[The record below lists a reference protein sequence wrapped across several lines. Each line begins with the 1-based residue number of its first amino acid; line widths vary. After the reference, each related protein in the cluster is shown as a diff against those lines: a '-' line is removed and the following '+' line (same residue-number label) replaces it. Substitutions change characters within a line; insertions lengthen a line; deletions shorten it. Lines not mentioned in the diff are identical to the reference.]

1 MLFRSGNSAT
11 NANNSN
17 FLGRN
22 AGSGSINASNSNF
35 LGQNAGSGAPSA
47 SYSNLFGY
55 QAGYNPNLLAT
66 GIGSNNIIIG
76 TNITLP
82 DSTKD
87 SINLGAIIFATGSY
101 STPTGNPFSGPTT
114 NGRVG
119 INKVTPTY
127 TLDVSG
133 SGNYTNGLTVTG
145 SVSLSSVLTLA
156 PQHPLPA
163 SPVVGTLAI
172 SASIPPRPYFW
183 DGTIW
188 YAL

>member
-1 MLFRSGNSAT
+1 MANTVITQDGNISVISNTAT
-11 NANNSN
+11 NVVSVVTQ
-17 FLGRN
+17 GPQGP
-22 AGSGSINASNSNF
+22 AGPIGNIDTSSF
-35 LGQNAGSGAPSA
+35 
-47 SYSNLFGY
+47 
-55 QAGYNPNLLAT
+55 AT
-66 GIGSNNIIIG
+66 TGSNNFVGNQVI
-76 TNITLP
+76 
-82 DSTKD
+82 
-87 SINLGAIIFATGSY
+87 TGSL
-101 STPTGNPFSGPTT
+101 T
-114 NGRVG
+114 
-119 INKVTPTY
+119 
-127 TLDVSG
+127 VSG